1 MAQRGQDTAVA
12 SQFSGGSGRAG
23 HFGSASDTGERRYRP
38 PSCNQSSWAA
48 LQSEVAGGMN
58 PLELARP
65 SADSESCDG
74 SSDLEGRLESACTPF
89 VRPGVTL
96 VACSAEPSDGTRKV
110 VAALG
115 SVFQRVFPSIRRTLL
130 TPTASSGSS
139 LTTGWSL
146 VPFENLDWIRLE
158 SPICD
163 DGLLV
168 PRLLVERTVWIT
180 VFSLKAHARF
190 GLRTPMTLHAELL
203 AVGNPLIPW
212 PLLASEAFRVMQPDL
227 SVAWIPVGPT
237 GSGPGPA
244 ALLDTR
250 SDRMEL
256 ALSRMAGI
264 PAQALPH
271 WREISKRFRVSQQ
284 KPPEDHVV
292 ELRPLDAVDLHA
304 VQRGAARA
312 LRRHRWR
319 VLRNDLALAF
329 TNLHR
334 VPDFSR
340 RRLQV
345 LREKFRWHRSDS

>member
-1 MAQRGQDTAVA
+1 MSLG
-12 SQFSGGSGRAG
+12 
-23 HFGSASDTGERRYRP
+23 
-38 PSCNQSSWAA
+38 
-48 LQSEVAGGMN
+48 
-58 PLELARP
+58 PLELAQR
-65 SADSESCDG
+65 STDFESCD
-74 SSDLEGRLESACTPF
+74 SSSELEGRLESACTRF

-96 VACSAEPSDGTRKV
+96 IACSAEPSDGTCEV

-115 SVFQRVFPSIRRTLL
+115 SVFQRVFPSIRKTLL
-130 TPTASSGSS
+130 APAASSESS
-139 LTTGWSL
+139 LTAGWSF
-146 VPFENLDWIRLE
+146 VPFENLDWMCLE

-168 PRLLVERTVWIT
+168 PRLLVEGTVWVTI
-180 VFSLKAHARF
+180 FSLKAHARF
-190 GLRTPMTLHAELL
+190 GLRTPMTLHTELL

-237 GSGPGPA
+237 GGDPGPT

-264 PAQALPH
+264 PAQELPH
-271 WREISKRFRVSQQ
+271 WREISKRFRVPQQ

-292 ELRPLDAVDLHA
+292 ELRPLDAVDLRA
-304 VQRGAARA
+304 ARRGAARA
-312 LRRHRWR
+312 LRTHRWR
-319 VLRNDLALAF
+319 VLRNDLARAF